1 MKNYSSQK
9 CWLRYERNRTERGG
23 KNPLNTAVRRLK
35 SMSQN
40 TQTDMTVFLDTWK
53 LSWSLCLWCSS
64 PSTYSPQTALFSI
77 ALFKCT
83 YKSTLWE
90 MSSMH
95 IEEHCLWMVNS
106 DLRLFNWPQTFHIK
120 ATKGSGVFIQYLK
133 SKIIDLLRQLIF
145 SFKSNKLL
153 RYIFSSYLPNLMFS
167 DSLDFLWK
175 FRGVLEIY
183 YKHITL
189 KSGKDL
195 CQKKLLKL
203 NSANKMQDQS
213 TSLVGLLVALFLLNQ
228 EKLDLEIRIYYLLP
242 AWLHQVMEDA
252 FDLYSAFIRI
262 TFLSSKQ

>member
-1 MKNYSSQK
+1 
-9 CWLRYERNRTERGG
+9 
-23 KNPLNTAVRRLK
+23 
-35 SMSQN
+35 MSQN
-40 TQTDMTVFLDTWK
+40 TQTDITVFLDTWK

-106 DLRLFNWPQTFHIK
+106 DLRLFDWPQTFHIK

-167 DSLDFLWK
+167 DSLHFLWK

-195 CQKKLLKL
+195 CQKKIIKIEFCEQ
-203 NSANKMQDQS
+203 NARSIDQFS
-213 TSLVGLLVALFLLNQ
+213 GLVGSFILI
-228 EKLDLEIRIYYLLP
+228 KSGKT
-242 AWLHQVMEDA
+242 WLGN
-252 FDLYSAFIRI
+252 
-262 TFLSSKQ
+262 

>member
-1 MKNYSSQK
+1 
-9 CWLRYERNRTERGG
+9 
-23 KNPLNTAVRRLK
+23 
-35 SMSQN
+35 MSQN
-40 TQTDMTVFLDTWK
+40 TQTDITVFLDTCK

-106 DLRLFNWPQTFHIK
+106 DLRLFDWPQTFHIK

-167 DSLDFLWK
+167 DSLHFLWK

-195 CQKKLLKL
+195 CQKKIIKIEFCEQ
-203 NSANKMQDQS
+203 NARSIDQFS
-213 TSLVGLLVALFLLNQ
+213 GLVGSFILI
-228 EKLDLEIRIYYLLP
+228 KSGKT
-242 AWLHQVMEDA
+242 WLGN
-252 FDLYSAFIRI
+252 
-262 TFLSSKQ
+262 